1 MKTDLYAMKKSLGE
15 QGIFFCL
22 SGPISQNILVEIGDT
37 LKQKMAIDETDKS
50 TVLKVFSMLVE
61 QSQNII
67 HYSAE
72 KIFTGKGYREEPAKE
87 IAMSLGIITVGFE
100 DGHYFVLC
108 GNTVENKDVEYIEN
122 KLDRLK
128 TMNKEEL
135 KQFYREQR
143 RMEADKSS
151 KGGGIG
157 FVEVARRASK
167 PIEFDFKPIDGNYSF
182 FSLKAVI

>member
-1 MKTDLYAMKKSLGE
+1 MRTDLYAVKKSLGE

-22 SGPISQNILVEIGDT
+22 SGPISQNLLVEIGDT
-37 LKQKMAIDETDKS
+37 LKQKMEMEETNKS

-67 HYSAE
+67 RYSAE
-72 KIFTGKGYREEPAKE
+72 KIFTESGFREEPARE
-87 IAMSLGIITVGFE
+87 VAMSLGIITVGFE

-108 GNTVENKDVEYIEN
+108 GNMVENKDVEFIGA
-122 KLDRLK
+122 KLDRLRSMDK
-128 TMNKEEL
+128 SQL
-135 KQFYREQR
+135 KKHYREQR
-143 RMEADKSS
+143 RAETESN
-151 KGGGIG
+151 KGAGLG

-167 PIEFDFKPIDGNYSF
+167 PIEFEFKSIDDDYSF